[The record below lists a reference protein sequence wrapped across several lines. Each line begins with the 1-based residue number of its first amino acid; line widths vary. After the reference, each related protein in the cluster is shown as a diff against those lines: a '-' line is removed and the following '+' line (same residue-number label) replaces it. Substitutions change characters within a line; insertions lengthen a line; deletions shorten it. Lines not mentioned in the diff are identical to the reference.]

1 MSRKLSITLAVAMIL
16 IVALG
21 FVGPVY
27 AETFGEYHASIGPAL
42 PTITTNDACLKC
54 HSGILK
60 GGESAGVNAFH
71 IKHVESMSMSCT
83 QCHKVDEE
91 LPTLKPLVS
100 EDTCVTCHKEG
111 GMGRVIYTGAR
122 EVPTTTTPT
131 TGGDAGET
139 PPTTTGDSEE
149 DTAGFEAIFAATGLI
164 AVAYLVL
171 RRNK

>member
-42 PTITTNDACLKC
+42 PASATNDACLKC
-54 HSGILK
+54 HSEILK
-60 GGESAGVNAFH
+60 GGETAGVNAFH
-71 IKHVESMSMSCT
+71 IKHVDSMSMSCT

-111 GMGRVIYTGAR
+111 GMGRVIYTGDR
-122 EVPTTTTPT
+122 EVPTDTTTGDD
-131 TGGDAGET
+131 TGGT

-149 DTAGFEAIFAATGLI
+149 DTPGFEAIFAVTGLL